1 MRSVIDDRSLL
12 EADWPATKPGQEAGP
27 DDTDLARFAAPFAYG
42 APPDEVVV
50 AIQAAGS
57 FGLGPD
63 AFRGEPSA
71 CTQVRLRA
79 RCELVWPRLCR
90 RWRLIETGL
99 AEVAA
104 GAFGREALRYYIALQ
119 DAWQRFDGEPEEREA
134 LLELYGCLVS
144 RLAWPTGFTRDA
156 LLEAYQLD

>member
-27 DDTDLARFAAPFAYG
+27 DDADLARFAMQFSHE
-42 APPDEVVV
+42 APPVDILV
-50 AIQAAGS
+50 AIQAAG
-57 FGLGPD
+57 
-63 AFRGEPSA
+63 AFRPDYSGCRDDRSGSSQA
-71 CTQVRLRA
+71 HRQA
-79 RCELVWPRLCR
+79 RGVLVWPRLRR

-104 GAFGREALRYYIALQ
+104 GAFGREALRYNIALQ

-134 LLELYGCLVS
+134 LLDLYSYLMDFI
-144 RLAWPTGFTRDA
+144 AWPEGFSRNS
-156 LLEAYQLD
+156 LLMSFMLD